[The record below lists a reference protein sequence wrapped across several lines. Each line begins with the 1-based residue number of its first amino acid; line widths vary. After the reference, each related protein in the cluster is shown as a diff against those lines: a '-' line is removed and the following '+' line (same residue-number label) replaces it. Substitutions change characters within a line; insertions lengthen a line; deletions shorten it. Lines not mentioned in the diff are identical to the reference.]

1 MANEID
7 MSTPV
12 TRAELKEELQRF
24 PTKADLKAA
33 LKKELER
40 FVTKAELKKEL
51 ERFATKAELKKEL
64 ERFATRV
71 DLEVWGGAL
80 YERILESERRL
91 LKELASLASAHQ
103 EEIMRM
109 IVVIDDKYKD
119 LPDRMRRVEAVVF
132 PGEQR

>member
-40 FVTKAELKKEL
+40 FV
-51 ERFATKAELKKEL
+51 TKAELKKEL

-119 LPDRMRRVEAVVF
+119 LPHRMRRVEAVVF